1 VRTAL
6 RHGVARPSP
15 TARASRSAC
24 NVDAAMKA
32 HTDPFLR
39 LRALLPAASVHA
51 RVAAAI
57 FVLGFVFVL
66 GVLRS

>member
-1 VRTAL
+1 
-6 RHGVARPSP
+6 
-15 TARASRSAC
+15 
-24 NVDAAMKA
+24 MKA

-66 GVLRS
+66 GVLRSWGRGVRRSR

>member
-1 VRTAL
+1 MKTRADPTL
-6 RHGVARPSP
+6 RI
-15 TARASRSAC
+15 RAFSRI
-24 NVDAAMKA
+24 AAG
-32 HTDPFLR
+32 
-39 LRALLPAASVHA
+39 LPAASVHA